1 MSSSIK
7 NTDSNKLKQGLLRSS
22 ITVGFMTIL
31 SRVLGLVRD
40 VVIATYFGSKSEAD
54 AFFIAFKIP
63 NLFRQLFGEGAFAQA
78 FVPVL
83 SEYRIK
89 RSKEEV
95 KTLVNHV
102 AGTLG
107 LILLGMSAL
116 CILASPLLIILFAPG
131 FYQHANKLELAGSML
146 RITFPYLLL
155 ISLTAFAGSILNSC
169 RRFAVPAFTPVL
181 FNASLIGATIFMS
194 PWFDQPVMALA
205 WGVVI
210 AGIAQ
215 LLLQLPFLWHIDMLP
230 TPKWGWQNEGVKRIL
245 TLMLPALLSV
255 SVAQINLLLDTVIA
269 SFLQAGSIS
278 WLYYSARLSEL
289 PLGIFG
295 VAIATV
301 ILPSLS
307 RNHAKEAPEAF
318 SATLD
323 WAIRIIL
330 LIGMPAGAAL
340 FILAEPLITTLFYH
354 GQMTE
359 RDVMMSSMSLRSYAV
374 GLMAFMLIK
383 VLAPGYFAQQ
393 NMKTPVK
400 IAITTMVVNMALNL
414 ILVWPLDHAGLAL
427 ATSLSAWLN
436 AGLLFLGLRK
446 TTVYQ
451 PAKGWSMYGFRLMM
465 ANVVMV
471 AALIWLCADPQQW
484 LDWRLWSRIE
494 NLALLVVVGASIYF
508 FTLLMLGMR
517 IRHFRLN

>member
-1 MSSSIK
+1 MSSPIQHPRS
-7 NTDSNKLKQGLLRSS
+7 DKLERGLLRSS
-22 ITVGFMTIL
+22 ITVGFMTFL

-40 VVIATYFGSKSEAD
+40 VVIAAYFGSKSEAD
-54 AFFIAFKIP
+54 AFFVAFKIP
-63 NLFRQLFGEGAFAQA
+63 NFFRQLFGEGAFSQA

-89 RSKEEV
+89 QSKEEV
-95 KTLVNHV
+95 KALISHV

-107 LILLGMSAL
+107 LILIGMSTL

-131 FYQHANKLELAGSML
+131 FYQHTGKLELAGSML
-146 RITFPYLLL
+146 RITFPYLFL

-169 RRFAVPAFTPVL
+169 GRFAVPAFTPVL
-181 FNASLIGATIFMS
+181 FNASLISVTILMT
-194 PWFDQPVMALA
+194 PWFDQPVIALA

-215 LLLQLPFLWHIDMLP
+215 LLLQVPFLWRIDMLP
-230 TPKWGWQNEGVKRIL
+230 TPKWGWQHEGVKRIL
-245 TLMLPALLSV
+245 TLMLPALFSV

-278 WLYYSARLSEL
+278 WLYYSCRLSEL

-295 VAIATV
+295 VAIGTV

-330 LIGMPAGAAL
+330 LIGMPAGIAL

-359 RDVMMSSMSLRSYAV
+359 RDVMMSAMSLRGYAV
-374 GLMAFMLIK
+374 GLMGVMLIK
-383 VLAPGYFAQQ
+383 VLAPGYFARQ

-400 IAITTMVVNMALNL
+400 IAIIAMVANMVFNL
-414 ILVWPLDHAGLAL
+414 ILAWPLGHAGLAL
-427 ATSLSAWLN
+427 ATSLSALLN

-446 TTVYQ
+446 AGIYQ
-451 PAKGWSMYGFRLMM
+451 PIQGWLVYGFRLVM

-471 AALIWLCADPQQW
+471 TALIWLCADPQQW
-484 LDWRLWSRIE
+484 LDWRLWARIE
-494 NLALLVVVGASIYF
+494 NLAMLVVIGASIYL
-508 FTLLMLGMR
+508 FTLLILGMR
-517 IRHFRLN
+517 VRHVRLN